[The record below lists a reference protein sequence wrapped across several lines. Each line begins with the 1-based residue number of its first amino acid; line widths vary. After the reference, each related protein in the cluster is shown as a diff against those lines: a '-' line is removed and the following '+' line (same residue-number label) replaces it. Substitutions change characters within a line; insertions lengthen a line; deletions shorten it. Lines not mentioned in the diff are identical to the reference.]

1 MRYWD
6 ELLREDRGDLE
17 VVVDKSW
24 EDIPVADL
32 FDDSI
37 DPDTGLPIYD
47 IKEMERQINAGDLD
61 WFMLRARVF
70 VEGLEVGSSIV
81 GGFLY
86 ADAREVLKDG
96 TAEDLIY
103 QAVEEAKPKFYRL
116 SRVFGGLS
124 AAVDNQT
131 L

>member
-6 ELLREDRGDLE
+6 TLLRETRGDFE

-24 EDIPVADL
+24 EDCSIRDL
-32 FDDSI
+32 FDD
-37 DPDTGLPIYD
+37 TCYD
-47 IKEMERQINAGDLD
+47 IKEMEDKVNRGDLD

-86 ADAREVLKDG
+86 EDARETLKDG
-96 TAEDLIY
+96 TAEDLVY
-103 QAVEEAKPKFYRL
+103 QAIEEAKPQFYKL
-116 SRVFGGLS
+116 SRVFAGLS
-124 AAVDNQT
+124 EQVDNET
-131 L
+131 I

>member
-6 ELLREDRGDLE
+6 ELLREQRGDLE
-17 VVVDKSW
+17 IVVDKSW
-24 EDIPVADL
+24 DDL
-32 FDDSI
+32 PLRDCFDD
-37 DPDTGLPIYD
+37 GCYD
-47 IKEMERQINAGDLD
+47 IEDMENKVNSGDLD

-86 ADAREVLKDG
+86 EDAREVLKDG

-103 QAVEEAKPKFYRL
+103 EAIEEAKPQFYKL
-116 SRVFGGLS
+116 SRVFAGLS
-124 AAVDNQT
+124 EQVDRAEI
-131 L
+131 

>member
-6 ELLREDRGDLE
+6 ELLREERGDLE

-24 EDIPVADL
+24 EDCSIRDL
-32 FDDSI
+32 FDD
-37 DPDTGLPIYD
+37 TCYD
-47 IKEMERQINAGDLD
+47 IKDMEDKVNSGHLD

-86 ADAREVLKDG
+86 EDARETLKDG

-103 QAVEEAKPKFYRL
+103 QAIEEAKPKFYRL

-124 AAVDNQT
+124 EQVDNET
-131 L
+131 V

>member
-6 ELLREDRGDLE
+6 ELLREERGDLE

-24 EDIPVADL
+24 EDCSIQDL
-32 FDDSI
+32 FDD
-37 DPDTGLPIYD
+37 TCYD
-47 IKEMERQINAGDLD
+47 IKDMEDKVNRGDLD

-86 ADAREVLKDG
+86 EDARETLRDG
-96 TAEDLIY
+96 TAEDLIS
-103 QAVEEAKPKFYRL
+103 QAIEEAKPKFYRL

-124 AAVDNQT
+124 EQVDNET
-131 L
+131 V

>member
-17 VVVDKSW
+17 IVVDKSW
-24 EDIPVADL
+24 EDIPVRDC
-32 FDDSI
+32 FDD
-37 DPDTGLPIYD
+37 TCFD
-47 IKEMERQINAGDLD
+47 IKDMEDKVNSGELD

-81 GGFLY
+81 GGFMY
-86 ADAREVLKDG
+86 EDAREVLRDG

-103 QAVEEAKPKFYRL
+103 SAIEEAKPQFYKL
-116 SRVFGGLS
+116 SRVFAGLS
-124 AAVDNQT
+124 EQVDRAEI
-131 L
+131 

>member
-24 EDIPVADL
+24 EDIPVRDC
-32 FDDSI
+32 FDD
-37 DPDTGLPIYD
+37 TCFD
-47 IKEMERQINAGDLD
+47 IKDMEDKVNSGELD

-81 GGFLY
+81 GGFMY
-86 ADAREVLKDG
+86 EDARETLKDG

-103 QAVEEAKPKFYRL
+103 QAIEEAKPKFYRL

-124 AAVDNQT
+124 EAVDNET
-131 L
+131 I

>member
-24 EDIPVADL
+24 EDIPVRDL

-37 DPDTGLPIYD
+37 DPDTGKPIYD
-47 IKEMERQINAGDLD
+47 IQEMERQINAGDLD

-86 ADAREVLKDG
+86 EDAREVLKDG

-103 QAVEEAKPKFYRL
+103 QAIEEAKPKFYRL

-124 AAVDNQT
+124 AEVDNQT
-131 L
+131 I

>member
-6 ELLREDRGDLE
+6 ELLREQRGDLE
-17 VVVDKSW
+17 IVVDKSW
-24 EDIPVADL
+24 EDCSIRDL
-32 FDDSI
+32 FDESCC
-37 DPDTGLPIYD
+37 D
-47 IKEMERQINAGDLD
+47 IEDLENKVNWGDLD

-70 VEGLEVGSSIV
+70 VEGLEVGDSIV

-103 QAVEEAKPKFYRL
+103 QAIEEAKPKFYRL

-124 AAVDNQT
+124 AAVDNET
-131 L
+131 I